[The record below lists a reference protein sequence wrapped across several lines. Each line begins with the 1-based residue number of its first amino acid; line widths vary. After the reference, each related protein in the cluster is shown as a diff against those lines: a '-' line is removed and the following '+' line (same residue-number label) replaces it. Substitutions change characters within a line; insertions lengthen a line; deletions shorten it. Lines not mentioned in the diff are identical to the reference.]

1 MNAYR
6 ATGNDNLVFVRKFFE
21 PRGEFTNLEKKQECF
36 CTFIVFSFLLFSRSA
51 STIDSWLGNPSG
63 DLGNPRLE
71 GKSLR
76 CSFLVGNYL
85 NVKFDFVLGKHV
97 LLCIRLTQVNYLRRR
112 KKSDTNVAQCTSD
125 REAVKLFA
133 LGQLKHCC
141 AGRCCQNS
149 FNHCGHCV
157 AGNEGKAYECSSPSL
172 PFVK

>member
-1 MNAYR
+1 MLLN
-6 ATGNDNLVFVRKFFE
+6 
-21 PRGEFTNLEKKQECF
+21 F
-36 CTFIVFSFLLFSRSA
+36 CSFQLLLFSRSA
-51 STIDSWLGNPSG
+51 STIDSW
-63 DLGNPRLE
+63 LGNPRLE

-157 AGNEGKAYECSSPSL
+157 AGDEGKAYECSSPSL
-172 PFVK
+172 PFVKVHSFSILYLLHGSASGEVASMDEHIAMWNFHLKC

>member
-1 MNAYR
+1 MLN
-6 ATGNDNLVFVRKFFE
+6 
-21 PRGEFTNLEKKQECF
+21 
-36 CTFIVFSFLLFSRSA
+36 CTFVVFSFYSFQDRLQQQIHGWGTLV
-51 STIDSWLGNPSG
+51 
-63 DLGNPRLE
+63 GNPRLE

-157 AGNEGKAYECSSPSL
+157 AGDEGKALECSSPSL
-172 PFVK
+172 PFVKEHIFQFCTSCMDPHRVKSPAWMNTSPCGTSI